1 MVLSTEQAADD
12 KLMLLQG
19 WAPATQIPEI
29 TNFLNQQEA
38 YFEIADPTPEDN
50 VPIQL
55 NNKGFFRLFEP
66 IMKLYMLPKYNELD
80 LTPFFAP
87 FFMLFF
93 GLCLGDSGY
102 GLFMVLGVTVYRML
116 AKNVGA
122 SMKPILTL
130 VQILGASTFFCGMLT
145 GTFFGF
151 NLYGL
156 SLIHI

>member
-1 MVLSTEQAADD
+1 M
-12 KLMLLQG
+12 
-19 WAPATQIPEI
+19 
-29 TNFLNQQEA
+29 NQQEA

-116 AKNVGA
+116 VKNIGA

-130 VQILGASTFFCGMLT
+130 VQILGTSTFFCGMLT
-145 GTFFGF
+145 GTFSDSIYMVMIFR
-151 NLYGL
+151 
-156 SLIHI
+156 SLTRCVICSSWTINGCLIFH

>member
-1 MVLSTEQAADD
+1 
-12 KLMLLQG
+12 
-19 WAPATQIPEI
+19 
-29 TNFLNQQEA
+29 
-38 YFEIADPTPEDN
+38 
-50 VPIQL
+50 
-55 NNKGFFRLFEP
+55 
-66 IMKLYMLPKYNELD
+66 
-80 LTPFFAP
+80 
-87 FFMLFF
+87 MLFF

-151 NLYGL
+151 NLYGN
-156 SLIHI
+156 

>member
-1 MVLSTEQAADD
+1 
-12 KLMLLQG
+12 
-19 WAPATQIPEI
+19 
-29 TNFLNQQEA
+29 
-38 YFEIADPTPEDN
+38 
-50 VPIQL
+50 
-55 NNKGFFRLFEP
+55 
-66 IMKLYMLPKYNELD
+66 MLPKYNELD

-145 GTFFGF
+145 GTFSDLICMVMIFR
-151 NLYGL
+151 
-156 SLIHI
+156 SLIRCVICSSWTINGCLIFH

>member
-1 MVLSTEQAADD
+1 
-12 KLMLLQG
+12 
-19 WAPATQIPEI
+19 
-29 TNFLNQQEA
+29 
-38 YFEIADPTPEDN
+38 
-50 VPIQL
+50 
-55 NNKGFFRLFEP
+55 
-66 IMKLYMLPKYNELD
+66 MLPKYNELD

-130 VQILGASTFFCGMLT
+130 VQILGASTF
-145 GTFFGF
+145 
-151 NLYGL
+151 
-156 SLIHI
+156 LIRCVICSSWTINGCLIFH

>member
-1 MVLSTEQAADD
+1 
-12 KLMLLQG
+12 
-19 WAPATQIPEI
+19 
-29 TNFLNQQEA
+29 
-38 YFEIADPTPEDN
+38 
-50 VPIQL
+50 
-55 NNKGFFRLFEP
+55 
-66 IMKLYMLPKYNELD
+66 MLPKYNELD

-116 AKNVGA
+116 VKNIGA

-130 VQILGASTFFCGMLT
+130 VQILGTSTFFCGMLT

-151 NLYGL
+151 NLYGNDIPFFNKMRDLFFLDNQWMFNL
-156 SLIHI
+156 SLILGAVQIISV